1 MYLLYRKTFCN
12 ICFCTVYKTYRLLIL
27 NLNWWNKQH
36 YTPAQRIQ
44 FSSSLTNTPILLK
57 RVAVRDALQDNNTI
71 EIKHRE
77 RLRKKTTLMMVT
89 SFIQYFRKLAFA
101 VFKNSCI
108 N

>member
-44 FSSSLTNTPILLK
+44 FSSSLTKVKLILLYY
-57 RVAVRDALQDNNTI
+57 LNESQCET
-71 EIKHRE
+71 HY
-77 RLRKKTTLMMVT
+77 KKITQL
-89 SFIQYFRKLAFA
+89 K
-101 VFKNSCI
+101 
-108 N
+108 